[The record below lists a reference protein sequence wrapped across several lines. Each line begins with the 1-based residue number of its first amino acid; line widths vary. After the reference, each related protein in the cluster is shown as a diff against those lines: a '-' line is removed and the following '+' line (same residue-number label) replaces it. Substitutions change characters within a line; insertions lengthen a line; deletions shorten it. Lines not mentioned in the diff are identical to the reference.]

1 MWRPSGRW
9 RVPWL
14 ASVSRRSS
22 RRTWMTDELI
32 TLELEDGLAI
42 LTLDYPPLNLVDAVT
57 WDALDARTAE
67 LVADPPRAVLIRA
80 TGRVVS
86 AGVDVQFFADM
97 DPEDTVAFWRH
108 ALEIVERIETLPCPV
123 VFAVHALTLN
133 AAFEIALACD
143 IIVGARSAQLG
154 STGNVVELCPWGGGP
169 ARVCARVSVDR

>member
-22 RRTWMTDELI
+22 RRTRMTDERI
-32 TLELEDGLAI
+32 TLEREDGLAI

-86 AGVDVQFFADM
+86 AGVDVQFFRS
-97 DPEDTVAFWRH
+97 E
-108 ALEIVERIETLPCPV
+108 ERR
-123 VFAVHALTLN
+123 
-133 AAFEIALACD
+133 
-143 IIVGARSAQLG
+143 VGKECV
-154 STGNVVELCPWGGGP
+154 STGRTRW
-169 ARVCARVSVDR
+169 RT